1 MAPARVLFFL
11 TSFLY
16 QAKDKKKNI
25 KKTTLFFRKPGFTM
39 KEERDSKTMTVRVP
53 LTLTAE
59 IERIAKKRKVTSAH
73 VVRMCLELGV
83 DCHKDM
89 EKLGLIGV
97 VDFSYYV
104 TKSLRDSLASIKGKQ
119 LSLL

>member
-1 MAPARVLFFL
+1 MRIPR
-11 TSFLY
+11 
-16 QAKDKKKNI
+16 
-25 KKTTLFFRKPGFTM
+25 PP
-39 KEERDSKTMTVRVP
+39 SKTVTVRVSIA
-53 LTLTAE
+53 LTDE
-59 IERIAKKRKVTSAH
+59 IERIAKKRGLTSPQ
-73 VVRMCLELGV
+73 VIRMCLELGV

-104 TKSLRDSLASIKGKQ
+104 KKVLNDNLGSIKGKQ